1 MTNPSAGPTGDGGN
15 GTATRTS
22 ADDDSDSTPIGSSVG
37 KTNENREVEKTWR
50 IRFIS
55 SSNVEKVHP
64 SKIHLQLIQEVQD
77 RFGGKVKILS
87 NSNVL
92 MPKVDILTWTEER
105 HSKHYKIHRE
115 NGHPRQARQQSSQN
129 LHSRTSSCF
138 IVHRVRSTVS
148 LREIK
153 SIPKIHE
160 LLKNHKCY
168 INEHRWTEDVWDT
181 VQLGFFQGLNPQFY
195 GVDDAT
201 SMVSEA
207 IQKAGSKTKIPKFKI
222 AFCTPQTTIH
232 NAQIRT
238 KAYAIETEKT
248 TSMEMLK
255 ILKHTYRTTTE
266 FIPFQMRAKHPEAY
280 ARILLQQSKTITDQ
294 HVIILQNIS
303 PDTMYYLSDRIG
315 SVDGVIDIKEAT
327 YRKDLGKYRIL
338 VHKDDFQ
345 SARKSLQFGLQ
356 QWYVECV
363 PDDAKPRTNRFP
375 GDPEVAPIMSDGDS
389 SGEDSYYSTSVN
401 TAMSYDSV
409 SSDIT
414 TDLSQKTSDTNTGVD
429 QSTTTSW
436 AGKVKSGAQPNQ
448 AVNTAENPSAVQQ
461 TTTTASLVSDLASSR
476 AEVDDL
482 KVQLAKIQAQQE
494 AESKEKK
501 VQEEH
506 RKKEAELQAAAHQLA
521 MEKQAE
527 EQRKVFQQQ
536 LEDQKRDMEQ
546 KAEQQKRDLERIM
559 QDQIA
564 KAIQSHM
571 NRVPAPLPDDLHQ
584 MFLNQGRQI
593 QFLTRMMM
601 QQSFNRDTSSAATTS
616 TGKRTADERNTTEDC
631 ADDEVIVDMSILN
644 SPEGRKRAD
653 LKRTPQKSSTGQDEF
668 CPPPLSQ
675 ATPTRYKPPQ
685 TPPKQWTPD
694 SVSTVYPDNPNHP
707 LHLGGDGPSDNEHEH
722 DTPMSSPRFSPY
734 QATQQGVMEEDLI
747 TPTQLED
754 IYLQHEERHG
764 VNDSTENQV
773 DPCKETGDVPR
784 SPIPGDKSRPSQA
797 RTEEG
802 VNLESQNEGC

>member
-15 GTATRTS
+15 GAAKSTP
-22 ADDDSDSTPIGSSVG
+22 ADDDSDSTPLGSSVV
-37 KTNENREVEKTWR
+37 KTNENKEVEKTWR

-55 SSNVEKVHP
+55 SSNVDKVHP
-64 SKIHLQLIQEVQD
+64 SKIHLQLIQEVQE
-77 RFGGKVKILS
+77 RFGGKVKVLS

-105 HSKHYKIHRE
+105 HSKHFTIHPE
-115 NGHPRQARQQSSQN
+115 NGHPRQVQQSSKN
-129 LHSRTSSCF
+129 LNSRTSSQF
-138 IVHRVRSTVS
+138 IVHRVRSSVS

-168 INEHRWTEDVWDT
+168 VNEHRWTEDVWDT

-195 GVDDAT
+195 SVDDAT

-207 IQKAGSKTKIPKFKI
+207 IKKACPKTKIPKFQI
-222 AFCTPQTTIH
+222 AFCTPQTMIH

-238 KAYAIETEKT
+238 KAYAIETEKS

-266 FIPFQMRAKHPEAY
+266 FIPFQMRSKHPEAY
-280 ARILLQQSKTITDQ
+280 ARILLQQSKIITDQ

-315 SVDGVIDIKEAT
+315 SIDGVLDIKEAT

-356 QWYVECV
+356 QWYADCV
-363 PDDAKPRTNRFP
+363 PEDAKPRTNRFP
-375 GDPEVAPIMSDGDS
+375 GEPEVAPILSDGDS

-414 TDLSQKTSDTNTGVD
+414 NDLSQKTSDINESVD
-429 QSTTTSW
+429 QSHTSW
-436 AGKVKSGAQPNQ
+436 AGKVKNGSNHNQ
-448 AVNTAENPSAVQQ
+448 ASTTAATPKTVQQ
-461 TTTTASLVSDLASSR
+461 TMTTASLVSDLVSSR
-476 AEVDDL
+476 AEVDEL

-494 AESKEKK
+494 AESQEKK
-501 VQEEH
+501 LQEEH
-506 RKKEAELQAAAHQLA
+506 RKKEAELQAAAHKLE
-521 MEKQAE
+521 MDKQAE
-527 EQRKVFQQQ
+527 AQRIIFQQQ
-536 LEDQKRDMEQ
+536 MEDQRRELERR
-546 KAEQQKRDLERIM
+546 AELQKRELEQTM

-564 KAIQSHM
+564 RAIQSHM
-571 NRVPAPLPDDLHQ
+571 HRVPAPIPDDLHQ

-593 QFLTRMMM
+593 QLLTRMML
-601 QQSFNRDTSSAATTS
+601 QQSLNRDPPSTTATTS
-616 TGKRTADERNTTEDC
+616 TGKRTADERNTTDGSVDE
-631 ADDEVIVDMSILN
+631 EVIVDTTLVH
-644 SPEGRKRAD
+644 SPAGRKRAD
-653 LKRTPQKSSTGQDEF
+653 LRRTPQKLSVGQDA
-668 CPPPLSQ
+668 PSPSPLSTQ
-675 ATPTRYKPPQ
+675 STPPRYKSAQQ

-707 LHLGGDGPSDNEHEH
+707 LHFGGDGSSDDEHES
-722 DTPMSSPRFSPY
+722 DTVMSGPKFSPY
-734 QATQQGVMEEDLI
+734 HETQTGEFDEDQI

-754 IYLQHEERHG
+754 IYLQHEDNNG
-764 VNDSTENQV
+764 VDDSSNNRV
-773 DPCKETGDVPR
+773 DPCTESGEVPR
-784 SPIPGDKSRPSQA
+784 SPKVGDMAQLPQA
-797 RTEEG
+797 KPEEE
-802 VNLESQNEGC
+802 VTFDS